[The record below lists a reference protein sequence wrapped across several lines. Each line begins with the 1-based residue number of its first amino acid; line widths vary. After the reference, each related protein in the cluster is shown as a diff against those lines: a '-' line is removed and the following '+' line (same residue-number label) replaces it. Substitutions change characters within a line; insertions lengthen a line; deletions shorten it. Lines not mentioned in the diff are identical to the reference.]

1 MLSYAQR
8 GELWV
13 FASRQSPD
21 RVIAVN
27 RLAWESDERR
37 PRVLLRVAGAPP
49 GNFHENWMPGEMVA
63 DDLAEV
69 RLFPRNLEGLL

>member
-1 MLSYAQR
+1 
-8 GELWV
+8 
-13 FASRQSPD
+13 
-21 RVIAVN
+21 
-27 RLAWESDERR
+27 
-37 PRVLLRVAGAPP
+37 VAGAPY